1 MHQKPNGKLKI
12 SEKVDESFLDYKAN
26 SYAQRQFINRGFKA
40 KPKTDQQIK
49 IDSQIA
55 RLKRQTKRKISL
67 N

>member
-1 MHQKPNGKLKI
+1 MI

-49 IDSQIA
+49 IDSQITK
-55 RLKRQTKRKISL
+55 LKRQINKKISL
-67 N
+67 K